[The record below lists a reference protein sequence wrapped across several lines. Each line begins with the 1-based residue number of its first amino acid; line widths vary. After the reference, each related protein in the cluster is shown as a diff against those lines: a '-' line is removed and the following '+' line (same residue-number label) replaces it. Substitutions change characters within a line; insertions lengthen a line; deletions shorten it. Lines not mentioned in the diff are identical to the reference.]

1 MKTTNGKIECLQ
13 GERFSQIMSGFDF
26 VNASQIVVLL
36 YDRESTSGSGF
47 AKAFVKTAS
56 SSYPGAGLI
65 TLNDASKMVF
75 TIETAG
81 MQIGNYDIEVRV
93 DIVGVAAPIIKQRTF
108 FLTVK
113 ESRT

>member
-36 YDRESTSGSGF
+36 YDRESTSASGF
-47 AKAFVKTAS
+47 AKAFVKNAL

-65 TLNDASKMVF
+65 TATEDSKMVF
-75 TIETAG
+75 TIDTAG
-81 MQIGNYDIEVRV
+81 MPIGNYDIEARV
-93 DIVGVAAPIIKQRTF
+93 DIVVLAAPILKQRTF
-108 FLTVK
+108 FLTIN